1 MNPPQASRMA
11 PNTLLATLRDA
22 TRNEHT
28 SLERHPL
35 LHSLISDQLVLQDY
49 LSFLRALLAFYR
61 QLEPQLEG
69 KLPVDCQREGYRYLS
84 RSALL
89 MVDLDRLTSDLDTGQ
104 LPLLPLPDLST
115 ADRVV
120 GVLYVLEGATQGGR
134 VISPRV
140 TRLLSECQLP
150 RNKLSQNK
158 LPQDEWALGG
168 SDGVQ
173 YLQLFRHGEWARLQR
188 VIACVSRRSH
198 SADDVVTAAIET
210 FRSLGGYLDFYL
222 IRQSH

>member
-1 MNPPQASRMA
+1 M
-11 PNTLLATLRDA
+11 
-22 TRNEHT
+22 
-28 SLERHPL
+28 
-35 LHSLISDQLVLQDY
+35 
-49 LSFLRALLAFYR
+49 
-61 QLEPQLEG
+61 
-69 KLPVDCQREGYRYLS
+69 
-84 RSALL
+84 
-89 MVDLDRLTSDLDTGQ
+89 
-104 LPLLPLPDLST
+104 
-115 ADRVV
+115 
-120 GVLYVLEGATQGGR
+120 LYVLEGATQGGR

-140 TRLLSECQLP
+140 ARLLSECQLP
-150 RNKLSQNK
+150 RNKLPQNK

-198 SADDVVTAAIET
+198 SADDVVKAAIET

>member
-28 SLERHPL
+28 SLECHPL

-69 KLPVDCQREGYRYLS
+69 KLPVGCQREGYRYLS

-89 MVDLDRLTSDLDTGQ
+89 MVDLDRLISDLDTG
-104 LPLLPLPDLST
+104 
-115 ADRVV
+115 
-120 GVLYVLEGATQGGR
+120 
-134 VISPRV
+134 
-140 TRLLSECQLP
+140 
-150 RNKLSQNK
+150 
-158 LPQDEWALGG
+158 
-168 SDGVQ
+168 
-173 YLQLFRHGEWARLQR
+173 
-188 VIACVSRRSH
+188 
-198 SADDVVTAAIET
+198 
-210 FRSLGGYLDFYL
+210 
-222 IRQSH
+222 